1 MQLLDSKEDR
11 DLSPYTGWTRQHWD
25 ELFCLMMH
33 GVVKHV
39 QVEQA
44 AVAFPG
50 RPSSHGEDSDRL
62 ESVSRTMVLAAPWL
76 YRSKRTELELDC
88 GPFDLAEL

>member
-44 AVAFPG
+44 AIAFPG
-50 RPSSHGEDSDRL
+50 RPSTSAALQLKSLSASVRGSVPDSTMALRA
-62 ESVSRTMVLAAPWL
+62 SVRADTLP
-76 YRSKRTELELDC
+76 T
-88 GPFDLAEL
+88 P